1 MKLLRTYARLVG
13 PLAALALTLLG
24 ARRAAAQSS
33 VPGAPGDTGV
43 KVLLPARVW
52 DGTWDGARTG
62 WGVVVQ
68 GDRVIA
74 LGPAAQLRV
83 PARADTI
90 RLPGTTLM
98 PGLIEGHAHFLL
110 HPYDETSWNDQVL
123 RESLSLRTAR
133 AVAHLRRTLEAGV
146 TTARDLGTEGAG
158 DADVGLRQAV
168 QQGVVPGP
176 RLFVTNRALVATGS
190 YGPKGFASEV
200 AVPQGAEEA
209 DGPELVRAVR
219 RQIGAGA
226 DWIKV
231 YADYRWGPNGEAR
244 PTYSQ
249 EELALIVETARSSGR
264 PVVAHASTAEGM
276 RRATLAGVET
286 IEHGDGGTAEVFEL
300 MAKRG
305 VVLCPTIAA
314 GDAIARYGGWRPGA
328 GPEPARIRQ
337 KRESVRLAIAA
348 GVTLCMGG
356 DVGVFAHGDNVREI
370 ELLATHGLTPVQALR
385 AATSVNARMLHASDA
400 IGRIDAGLLADLVAV
415 DGDPTTDLSALRRV
429 RMVMQGGRIVVSGAS
444 VERRGAR
451 GVGGGAVRVQ

>member
-1 MKLLRTYARLVG
+1 MPRPPRRA
-13 PLAALALTLLG
+13 PLALSVTCALALCAAPVG
-24 ARRAAAQSS
+24 AQPA
-33 VPGAPGDTGV
+33 VPATRDTGAT
-43 KVLLPARVW
+43 VLLPDRVW
-52 DGTWDGARTG
+52 DGTADAARAG
-62 WGVVVQ
+62 WGVVVR
-68 GDRVIA
+68 GDRVLA
-74 LGPAAQLRV
+74 VGAAAGLRPPAG
-83 PARADTI
+83 ADTL
-90 RLPGTTLM
+90 RLAGTTLM

-158 DADVGLRQAV
+158 DADVGLKQAV
-168 QQGVVPGP
+168 QQGIIPGP
-176 RLFVTNRALVATGS
+176 RLYVSNRALVATGS

-200 AVPQGAEEA
+200 RVPQGAEEA
-209 DGPELVRAVR
+209 DGDDLVRAVR
-219 RQIGAGA
+219 QQIGAGA

-231 YADYRWGPNGEAR
+231 YADYRWGPNAEAR

-249 EELALIVETARSSGR
+249 AELALIVETARSSGR

-286 IEHGDGGTAEVFEL
+286 IEHGDGGTAEVFRL
-300 MAKRG
+300 MAERG

-328 GPEPARIRQ
+328 APEPPRIAQ
-337 KRESVRLAIAA
+337 KRQSVRLAIAA

-370 ELLATHGLTPVQALR
+370 ELLVTHGLTPVQALR
-385 AATSVNARMLHASDA
+385 AATSVNARMLHAGDRL
-400 IGRIDAGLLADLVAV
+400 GRVAPGFVADLIAV
-415 DGDPTTDLSALRRV
+415 EGDPIADLAALRRV
-429 RMVMQGGRIVVSGAS
+429 RLVMQEGRVVVDLRAS
-444 VERRGAR
+444 VER
-451 GVGGGAVRVQ
+451 